1 MIESPLKQKIPEEK
15 KDERKELAL
24 VMSGGSAR
32 GMAHIGVINIL
43 EKNNITPNI
52 IIGTSS
58 GAMVG
63 GMYAAG
69 SLGAFEKTMLSKT
82 KKQLN
87 RLLQVWPSREGLIN
101 TKRIEKEFRLLID
114 KKKIEA
120 LDKKF
125 MAVAVDLVSGKK
137 IVFDKGDL
145 CEAILASTAI
155 PLMFPPVHKEEM
167 LLVDGGIQDP
177 LAIDIGFQY
186 AKKVIAVNIT
196 TQSIMQKKDKYNY
209 VDILQRALAI
219 VESDI
224 ITDEIKKYK
233 ENLFVLDLA
242 VDIPILDFSRA
253 KEAITV
259 GENETKKHIKEIKEL
274 LKR

>member
-1 MIESPLKQKIPEEK
+1 MAEEK

-24 VMSGGSAR
+24 VLSGGSAR
-32 GMAHIGVINIL
+32 GMAHIGVIKTL
-43 EKNNITPNI
+43 EKNNISPNI
-52 IIGTSS
+52 VIGTSA
-58 GAMVG
+58 GAMIG

-69 SLGAFEKTMLSKT
+69 SLEAFEKTMLSKS

-114 KKKIEA
+114 EKKIEN

-224 ITDEIKKYK
+224 ITEEIKKYK

-253 KEAITV
+253 KEAIDV
-259 GENETKKHIKEIKEL
+259 GEKETKKHTDEIKEL
-274 LKR
+274 LKRK